1 MACFPRELKNAAA
14 ILATE
19 DADHDGFITPRD
31 IPYRVMLELARGGP
45 AAANNN
51 VVTTAS
57 ARQPRRSKSGAQ
69 PPNWFIKMD
78 RNGDGDLSPEEF
90 LGTRAQFD
98 KLDTNHDGLID
109 PTEAAAAST
118 EK

>member
-1 MACFPRELKNAAA
+1 V
-14 ILATE
+14 LATE
-19 DADHDGFITPRD
+19 DADHDGFLTPRD
-31 IPYRVMLELARGGP
+31 IPYRVMLELYRGGP
-45 AAANNN
+45 ATSANNAIA
-51 VVTTAS
+51 TS
-57 ARQPRRSKSGAQ
+57 SSPRQPRHNKSGAQ
-69 PPNWFIKMD
+69 PPDWFTKMD

-118 EK
+118 KK